1 MRSDLMAGISSDAA
15 NDLVASAEL
24 VTFEP
29 LETIFLE
36 GQQARFFFCLL
47 SGYVRLFKRA
57 QSGRTADIRIYEPGD
72 IFAECMLTVDST
84 YRHSA
89 QAVDKTK
96 VARFD
101 IAAVRNLA
109 TKHPSIDKVI
119 MNVMSRHLIELMDC
133 VANDRALTGPQKL
146 AAYLLER
153 SASEGRDGA
162 VRLPFQ
168 KSLLASKLGL
178 APEALS
184 RAFSALRDRGVS
196 VNGRNIRINDIEAL
210 SNF

>member
-1 MRSDLMAGISSDAA
+1 MAGVSSDAA

-36 GQQARFFFCLL
+36 GQQARVFFCLL
-47 SGYVRLFKRA
+47 SGYVRFFKRA

-72 IFAECMLTVDST
+72 VFAECMLTADST

-101 IAAVRNLA
+101 IASVRNLA
-109 TKHPSIDKVI
+109 TKHPSIDKMI
-119 MNVMSRHLIELMDC
+119 MNVMSRHLI
-133 VANDRALTGPQKL
+133 
-146 AAYLLER
+146 
-153 SASEGRDGA
+153 
-162 VRLPFQ
+162 
-168 KSLLASKLGL
+168 
-178 APEALS
+178 
-184 RAFSALRDRGVS
+184 
-196 VNGRNIRINDIEAL
+196 
-210 SNF
+210 